1 MPQGKAIST
10 STGDSNNY
18 DDAEFNETHY
28 YQYKKVG
35 VGIYDGDANE

>member
-35 VGIYDGDANE
+35 VDVYDGGANE